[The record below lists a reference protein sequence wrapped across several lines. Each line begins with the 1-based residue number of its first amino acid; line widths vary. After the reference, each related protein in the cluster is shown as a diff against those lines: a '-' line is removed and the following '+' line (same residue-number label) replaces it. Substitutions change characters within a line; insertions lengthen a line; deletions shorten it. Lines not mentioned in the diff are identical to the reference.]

1 MKTLMVIILLA
12 FAAGPSWAADSD
24 WTPRTQD
31 ELYRFRDQH
40 VHEQKLEEKRR
51 RRAEEKRLE
60 TEDEA
65 RRQAAYEDCLH
76 ARQADPALVCTR

>member
-1 MKTLMVIILLA
+1 MVIILLA
-12 FAAGPSWAADSD
+12 CAAGPSWAADSD

-51 RRAEEKRLE
+51 RRAEEKRLKA
-60 TEDEA
+60 EA
-65 RRQAAYEDCLH
+65 EAQRQQAYEKCLQS
-76 ARQADPALVCTR
+76 RQTDPGIACTR